1 MTRPSADPLG
11 PLSWLP
17 GWAGLPAALCSL
29 LSPPYPS
36 APEPITAP
44 RLHRS
49 PQSSSGSAFRMR
61 SRLLTRWTRI
71 SAVCSLQPSRA
82 LLPPCLPRE
91 ILAVSRKHPV
101 GSHPCVCAPLPGA
114 PLHPLVPWL
123 TLTPWPDS
131 AGTASAPRG
140 FQPQAIRPPLLVP
153 QPSYIPYIPGHSS
166 LFLPT
171 PVPATLTPR
180 SLSGYAGSGEPSQS
194 PAGQDARPPAVAVW
208 ASVSA
213 APPPHCAF
221 PPPPPAWGL
230 FEGVS
235 EWPRDHAHGLAQSKH
250 WKQGAE

>member
-11 PLSWLP
+11 PLSRLP

-29 LSPPYPS
+29 LSPSCPS

-131 AGTASAPRG
+131 AGTASAPG
-140 FQPQAIRPPLLVP
+140 GVSAPSNPSSPLSCL
-153 QPSYIPYIPGHSS
+153 S
-166 LFLPT
+166 LPT
-171 PVPATLTPR
+171 SHTSRDTPR
-180 SLSGYAGSGEPSQS
+180 SSSQ
-194 PAGQDARPPAVAVW
+194 PLYLPP
-208 ASVSA
+208 
-213 APPPHCAF
+213 
-221 PPPPPAWGL
+221 
-230 FEGVS
+230 
-235 EWPRDHAHGLAQSKH
+235 
-250 WKQGAE
+250 